1 MSKSL
6 QISSAEILERL
17 ILSCQIPS
25 VVKEIVRHQII
36 DRAVQ
41 AEGIVVS
48 DRELQQAADQFRVKY
63 DLYDPQTTWH
73 WLNKNHLTGDDF
85 EKLIYESIVS
95 AKLVR
100 HLFDDRVEAFFY
112 ERQLDYTQAV
122 LYEVL
127 FTDFDTAIE
136 VFYAIEEQEI
146 SFVEVARQYIQEPDL
161 RRRYGY
167 RGTISR
173 KAINSA
179 ISAAVFA
186 ATPPQVLKP
195 IAIGQNI
202 HLILV
207 EEIIE
212 PQLDK
217 QLRGQILT
225 ELFAA
230 WLEKQLLQYSI
241 EIESELRQV
250 PSQAE
255 ISSS

>member
-1 MSKSL
+1 MRSL
-6 QISSAEILERL
+6 DTFAGGL
-17 ILSCQIPS
+17 IVTS
-25 VVKEIVRHQII
+25 
-36 DRAVQ
+36 
-41 AEGIVVS
+41 
-48 DRELQQAADQFRVKY
+48 
-63 DLYDPQTTWH
+63 
-73 WLNKNHLTGDDF
+73 
-85 EKLIYESIVS
+85 KLI
-95 AKLVR
+95 R

-167 RGTISR
+167 KGVLSR
-173 KAINSA
+173 KALNSA
-179 ISAAVFA
+179 ISAAMFA

-195 IAIGQNI
+195 IVVGQNI

-212 PQLDK
+212 PRLNEQLH
-217 QLRGQILT
+217 GQILA

-241 EIESELRQV
+241 KIESELRQV
-250 PSQAE
+250 PSEAE